1 MIRTA
6 MTAQPPLPPPLSL
19 LSLLPLPPLR
29 ADLSLHRG
37 PPGHDGAPSWTVC
50 DPVRNRYFR
59 IDWPAFEMLVRWD
72 LGRAPAVAAAVR
84 RETTLTLE
92 AGDVETLAAF
102 LQENQL
108 TVAEGPDATRRLTQ
122 AAQAAHPSAWV
133 WLLHHYLFFRIPLVR
148 PDKVLSATQD
158 SLAWLG
164 SRTFRALTLAV
175 LGLGLVLI
183 VRQWD
188 LFVADFRQTLT
199 PDGLVAFAVTLVGVK
214 VVHELGHAY
223 TAKRFGCRVPVM
235 GVAFLVLL
243 PMLYT
248 DVNAAWT
255 LPRRRERLLVGAAG
269 MLAELTVAA
278 WATLAWT
285 LLPEGPARQTAFLLA
300 AVTWVSSLAI
310 NLSPFMRFDGYFLLM
325 DALEMP
331 NLHAR
336 AFALARWRL
345 REALFGLGDP
355 PPEPLS
361 RARRRGLVLFA
372 VATWAYR
379 LVVFLGIALIVY
391 TIAFKVLGVILFAA
405 EIGWFIVR
413 PVVREV
419 RAWVRLRHRI
429 WHRHRR
435 RVAWTAMGL
444 LLLLAAGLVPWTT
457 RIDAPAVLKGARTA
471 DLHVPFPARL
481 VRIDTDPGDSV
492 TVGALLFAFDAPDIG
507 LRLDWAETRR
517 ASAIRE
523 LEIAAL
529 DPAHRAATG
538 ELRERL
544 AQAEAERRA
553 LMAEAERLD
562 LTAPFD
568 GTMLDPMPD
577 LRPGMW
583 VSPKDR
589 LAVVR
594 ADGPPIA
601 DAYVDESDLL
611 RIRSGGE
618 VVFYP
623 RVPGHSIRRGRI
635 VDIGPSPVQA
645 LTDRAL
651 ASVHGG
657 PLATRTADGAVLVP
671 ERALYRLRIALD
683 GPPPAVQ
690 LVGSAQISGAA
701 RSLFERL
708 GRSVLIVL
716 VREWGT

>member
-1 MIRTA
+1 
-6 MTAQPPLPPPLSL
+6 
-19 LSLLPLPPLR
+19 LR

-37 PPGHDGAPSWTVC
+37 PPGRDGAPSWTIG

-72 LGRAPAVAAAVR
+72 LGQATAVAAAVR
-84 RETTLTLE
+84 GETTLTLDS
-92 AGDVETLAAF
+92 GDVETLAAF

-108 TVAEGPDATRRLTQ
+108 TVAEGAESTRRLAQT
-122 AAQAAHPSAWV
+122 AQAAHPSAWV

-148 PDKVLSATQD
+148 PDRILSATQD
-158 SLAWLG
+158 SVAWLG
-164 SRTFRALTLAV
+164 SRAFLTLTLVV
-175 LGLGLVLI
+175 LGVGLVLI
-183 VRQWD
+183 IRQWD
-188 LFVADFRQTLT
+188 LFVADFQHVLT
-199 PDGLVAFAVTLVGVK
+199 PNGLMAFAAALVGVK
-214 VVHELGHAY
+214 AIHELGHAY
-223 TAKRFGCRVPVM
+223 TAKRFGCKVPVM

-278 WATLAWT
+278 WAALAWT

-345 REALFGLGDP
+345 REALFGIGDP
-355 PPEPLS
+355 PPEALS
-361 RARRRGLVLFA
+361 PAWRRGLALFA

-379 LVVFLGIALIVY
+379 LVVFLGIAFIVY

-419 RAWVRLRHRI
+419 RAWLRLRHRI
-429 WHRHRR
+429 LQRR
-435 RVAWTAMGL
+435 RTAWTAMAL

-481 VRIDTDPGDSV
+481 VHIGADSGDSV
-492 TVGALLFAFDAPDIG
+492 TVGALLFAFDAPDID
-507 LRLDWAETRR
+507 LRLDWAATRR

-529 DPAHRAATG
+529 DPTHRAATG

-544 AQAEAERRA
+544 AQAEAERKA

-568 GTMLDPMPD
+568 GALLDPMPD

-583 VSPKDR
+583 VSPGER
-589 LAVVR
+589 LAVVL

-623 RVPGHSIRRGRI
+623 LVPDHPIRRGRI

-651 ASVHGG
+651 ASVYGG
-657 PLATRTADGAVLVP
+657 PLDTRTADGSVLVP
-671 ERALYRLRIALD
+671 ERALYRLRIVLD

-708 GRSVLIVL
+708 GRSILIVL